1 MWFVA
6 FILTAFLAIGA
17 SMWII
22 SMFINKSNNRGDS
35 KALYENFASTPLIID
50 DREDDKSREIAL
62 R

>member
-1 MWFVA
+1 MWFFA
-6 FILTAFLAIGA
+6 FLLAAFLAIGV

-22 SMFINKSNNRGDS
+22 SMFINKPNNRGDS

-50 DREDDKSREIAL
+50 DREDNKGRRIEL